1 MGLTPA
7 IFIQIVGLGAALCS
21 TASFVPQLAKLWRE
35 KTAEA
40 VSVRMYVLTV
50 MGFALWSAY
59 GVLLASWP
67 LAVSN
72 LISLALS
79 AAILGLKLR
88 YRDRS
93 EARTP
98 PPRRSRPDAASARRT

>member
-1 MGLTPA
+1 MSLTPA
-7 IFIQIVGLGAALCS
+7 IFIQVVGLGAALCS

-35 KTAEA
+35 KTAE
-40 VSVRMYVLTV
+40 
-50 MGFALWSAY
+50 Y

-79 AAILGLKLR
+79 AAILALKLR

-98 PPRRSRPDAASARRT
+98 QPNRSRQDAASARRT